1 MRMTKQES
9 SNINKSSHTK
19 KRMHGFAVSSGMLA
33 VTGLLIP
40 YTLWY
45 IAFGLCWDA
54 EWIDLLFAQI
64 LAVVSLISFI
74 GSGGVSIFFGII
86 AILKIKRS
94 NGTVS
99 GIGVSIAGTIGGIA
113 ILVIFGGVA
122 EALFW
127 IFKGMP
133 ELFV

>member
-1 MRMTKQES
+1 MRMIKQET

-19 KRMHGFAVSSGMLA
+19 KRMHGFAISSGMLA
-33 VTGLLIP
+33 VIGLVLP
-40 YTLWY
+40 YSLWY

-74 GSGGVSIFFGII
+74 GSGGVSVFFGIS
-86 AILKIKRS
+86 AIFKIKRS
-94 NGTVS
+94 NGAFS
-99 GIGVSIAGTIGGIA
+99 GIGVSIAGTIGGIV

-127 IFKGMP
+127 IFKGISQ
-133 ELFV
+133 LFA